1 MMEKKM
7 TGFFF
12 LFC

>member
-1 MMEKKM
+1 MEKKM